1 MQIPDVLTCA
11 MALLLVAAATWGACH
26 VAYGRRLKA
35 MQRRLDK
42 LNQTRLLYD
51 RHGAQVRRQL
61 DHLKRELD
69 LQRAQQPWA
78 PTPAAPPPVA
88 GVRSAACPAASAGSE
103 AGSELLLTLPA
114 DGFADTQPLSSRGFA
129 PTRSMPTDG
138 FAETQ
143 PLSAGGFA
151 PTRPM
156 WLSGHGAV
164 EDPPSLP
171 PDGFAATRPMPRPAR
186 AASSGPGLPGIQR
199 LQQVG

>member
-1 MQIPDVLTCA
+1 MQISDVLTCA
-11 MALLLVAAATWGACH
+11 MALLLVVAATWGACH

-42 LNQTRLLYD
+42 LNHARLLYD

-69 LQRAQQPWA
+69 LQRAQQPGA
-78 PTPAAPPPVA
+78 PTPAAPPPAA
-88 GVRSAACPAASAGSE
+88 GVRGAVCPAAGAGGT
-103 AGSELLLTLPA
+103 GSDLLLTLPA

-129 PTRSMPTDG
+129 PTRSMPADG

-156 WLSGHGAV
+156 WLSGHGAA

-171 PDGFAATRPMPRPAR
+171 PDGFAPTRPMPRPAR
-186 AASSGPGLPGIQR
+186 PASPIPGPSSMQR
-199 LQQVG
+199 LRQVG